1 MAGVSKARAEISA
14 RLVTGAAILAA
25 VFTVGAAEQSWAQ
38 TPAPIVYK
46 SSSPAASPTVRMES
60 RSEGTPIAVA
70 PNARIP
76 TIETSSIWSEAF
88 DLHPGAV
95 KASFGPVPR
104 SSVSRSEAPRALV
117 SAAPAGGIAEPY
129 AGPPYQVA
137 GKWYVPAYE
146 PNYDEVGIASWYGP
160 TFHGKD
166 SASGEVF
173 DQMAMTAAHPT
184 LPIPS
189 LVRVTNLENNKTVVV
204 RLNDRGPFV
213 DDRIIDL
220 SKAAGAA
227 LDLHGKGTA
236 KVRVQYVG
244 PAPAAA
250 NAAPGQ
256 PVVQKLTV
264 RAAPLAPVAARP
276 APVPL
281 PAEAKGFFL
290 QAGSFAD
297 LGNANKLRDHLRQTA
312 AVSIKGVTL
321 NGSEFYRV
329 MVGPWE
335 SRAAAEAAQ
344 SRLDVSG
351 TKTFVMAALN

>member
-1 MAGVSKARAEISA
+1 MAGVSRARAEISA

-25 VFTVGAAEQSWAQ
+25 VFTVGGTEQSWAQ
-38 TPAPIVYK
+38 APAPIFYK
-46 SSSPAASPTVRMES
+46 SSSPAASPTVRLEP

-70 PNARIP
+70 PHARIP
-76 TIETSSIWSEAF
+76 TFENSPNSGEAF
-88 DLHPGAV
+88 DLRPGAV
-95 KASFGPVPR
+95 KASFGPAPA
-104 SSVSRSEAPRALV
+104 SSVSRIEAPRELV
-117 SAAPAGGIAEPY
+117 SAVPAGGFAEPY

-173 DQMAMTAAHPT
+173 DQMAVTAAHPT

-227 LDLHGKGTA
+227 LNLHGKGTA

-244 PAPAAA
+244 PAPVTA
-250 NAAPGQ
+250 NSAPVQ
-256 PVVQKLTV
+256 PIVQKLAV
-264 RAAPLAPVAARP
+264 RAQPLAPVATRS
-276 APVPL
+276 APVAL
-281 PAEAKGFFL
+281 PVEAKGFFL

-297 LGNANKLRDHLRQTA
+297 LGNANKLRDQLRRTA
-312 AVSIKGVTL
+312 AVSIKGVTI

-329 MVGPWE
+329 MVGPWK
-335 SRAAAEAAQ
+335 SRAAADAAQ
-344 SRLDVSG
+344 TRLSATG
-351 TKTFVMAALN
+351 TKAIVVAALD